1 VVHRTRDF
9 GDEWRV
15 CEDHRAFV
23 FA

>member
-1 VVHRTRDF
+1 VVHLTRDF